1 MAAERTDPGT
11 DPEHECAAV
20 LAMGGSGRAVVLC
33 WKSVATHPVSGVRG
47 GGSTSWVVAHGLL
60 VESPGRGSTPEDPML
75 TTVSRALPRALL
87 AAALITL
94 VSTSP
99 AKAILVLLDDMS
111 APSYSG
117 FSFNS
122 ADYGSNPSDESSAS
136 FDSVS
141 AGGNPDEYL
150 QVDHTH
156 QLARDDDGNPLDGD
170 GSTQL
175 QSFTN
180 DESVEYNPSLQGAI
194 ASIAFSL
201 DILLTD
207 APGGADFSMIFF
219 NVQDSGGG
227 NSAGFT
233 TISPAPGWQTITVT
247 GLTNANY
254 SGRDFAGALDL
265 NFGFGFES
273 FGDVTD
279 GDEAISVGIDNFR
292 VDVTVVP
299 EPGAALLVGL
309 GAMLLSARRG
319 ARSGFVAR

>member
-1 MAAERTDPGT
+1 
-11 DPEHECAAV
+11 
-20 LAMGGSGRAVVLC
+20 
-33 WKSVATHPVSGVRG
+33 
-47 GGSTSWVVAHGLL
+47 
-60 VESPGRGSTPEDPML
+60 ML
-75 TTVSRALPRALL
+75 TLASRAPSRALL

-94 VSTSP
+94 VSASP

-136 FDSVS
+136 FDGVS
-141 AGGNPDEYL
+141 DGGNPDEYL
-150 QVDHTH
+150 QVDHNH

-180 DESVEYNPSLQGAI
+180 DESVAYNPSVEGAI

-207 APGGADFSMIFF
+207 VPGGADFFSIFF
-219 NVQDSGGG
+219 NVSDSMGG

-233 TISPAPGWQTITVT
+233 SISPAAGWQTITVT

-254 SGRDFAGALDL
+254 SARDFAGALDL

-279 GDEAISVGIDNFR
+279 GDESIAIGVDNFR

-299 EPGAALLVGL
+299 EPGTALLVGL

-319 ARSGFVAR
+319 ARGDSVTR